1 MKKFAYLMMLALAS
15 ASIVRAQQVSEQQA
29 YETALQFL
37 NAQSGSAMR
46 APSRDGSPKLSLDYQ
61 ARTGR
66 KTDLYVYN
74 RDGGG
79 FVIVSADAR
88 TVKPVLGYSDSGS
101 IDPDNIPPALQEI
114 LSGYQEQ
121 IEYARVNMA
130 SQKGVLR
137 SAEPIGT
144 PVVEPLIKTKWN
156 QAMPYNGLCPMD
168 GKRRTYQGCVACSMA
183 QVMNY
188 WRWPERGYGSHRDA
202 MADSLFVDFSQS
214 VYDWDNMAIT
224 YTMDTAQVKID
235 AVQRIMYDCGISV
248 DMDYSINGAYHVE
261 IAPSLMYYFNYS
273 QQARMIIRADYETQ
287 WDSILAAELD
297 AARPVI
303 YAGYTGD
310 DGHSFVCDGYDSEN
324 YFHFNLGWGGSAD
337 GYYLTSAII
346 GDGAKGYNREQN
358 AIIGIY
364 PDYEDQCRDGM
375 PICFLDDEGT
385 AVLYD
390 IVGSSEMEEL
400 VVPDSTLIDGI
411 MYPVKSIKDEIF
423 ARRISNCK
431 RIITS
436 DCLES
441 IGNYAFYANKNLLS
455 VYISGS
461 VQRIGFATF
470 ASCNNLNSIIV
481 DESSPYFY
489 SPQGSNVI
497 IERATGRLILTCNNS
512 VIPAEGVIIIGENAF
527 EAIDSLTVLRLP
539 ECVTVI
545 EDDAFAECHN
555 LCEVSFGASISTI
568 GERIFRGCNSLKDI
582 YFYSDAAPVITSS
595 SIPAGVTIHV
605 KPSALDSYSTSD
617 WSAYTIVA
625 DIDDAT
631 SVPAAPAAPAAEQ
644 APIYHDLLGRPVTT
658 PQGMT
663 IRDGAVWYNF

>member
-37 NAQSGSAMR
+37 SAQDGSAMR

-74 RDGGG
+74 REGGG

-101 IDPDNIPPALQEI
+101 IDPDNMPPALQEI

-121 IEYARVNMA
+121 IEYARLNIDPHKGALQSA
-130 SQKGVLR
+130 S
-137 SAEPIGT
+137 PMGT
-144 PVVEPLIKTKWN
+144 PVVGPLIKTKWN
-156 QAMPYNGLCPMD
+156 QDEPYNGLCPMD
-168 GKRRTYQGCVACSMA
+168 GKRRTYPGCNACAMA

-188 WRWPERGYGSHRDA
+188 WRWPERGYGSHRDV

-235 AVQRIMYDCGISV
+235 AVQRIIYDCGISV
-248 DMDYSINGAYHVE
+248 DMDYSINGAYPLE

-273 QQARMIIRADYETQ
+273 QQARIIFRFDYETQ

-303 YAGYTGD
+303 YSGYSD
-310 DGHSFVCDGYDSEN
+310 DEGHTFICDGYDSEN
-324 YFHFNLGWGGSAD
+324 YFHFNLGWGGFAD

-346 GDGAKGYNREQN
+346 GEGGEGYNSDQN

-390 IVGSSEMEEL
+390 IVGSSDMEEL

-411 MYPVKSIKDEIF
+411 MYPVKSIMDGIF

-441 IGNYAFYANKNLLS
+441 IGDGAFYANKNLLS
-455 VYISGS
+455 IYFSGS
-461 VQRIGFATF
+461 VQRIGSGTF
-470 ASCNNLNSIIV
+470 VYCNNLNSIIV
-481 DESSPYFY
+481 DESSPYLY

-497 IERATGRLILTCNNS
+497 IETATGRLLQACNYS
-512 VIPAEGVIIIGENAF
+512 VLPDQGYTIIAEFAF
-527 EAIDSLTVLRLP
+527 CGFDSIRVLRFP
-539 ECVTVI
+539 DCVTTVKDGAFYQCTNLKEVTFGTGIKTLGEGLFWSCYSI
-545 EDDAFAECHN
+545 ED
-555 LCEVSFGASISTI
+555 L
-568 GERIFRGCNSLKDI
+568 
-582 YFYSDAAPVITSS
+582 YFNCDAAPSITDS

-605 KPSALDSYSTSD
+605 KPSALESYSTSD
-617 WSAYTIVA
+617 WSTYTIVA

-631 SVPAAPAAPAAEQ
+631 SVPAAPAAEQ
-644 APIYHDLLGRPVTT
+644 DPIYHDLLGRPVTT

>member
-1 MKKFAYLMMLALAS
+1 MKKFAYLMILALAS

-37 NAQSGSAMR
+37 NAQGGSAMR

-61 ARTGR
+61 ACTGR

-101 IDPDNIPPALQEI
+101 IDPDNMPPALQNI
-114 LSGYQEQ
+114 LAGYQEQ
-121 IEYARVNMA
+121 IEYARLNIDPHKGALQSA
-130 SQKGVLR
+130 S
-137 SAEPIGT
+137 PMGT
-144 PVVEPLIKTKWN
+144 PVVGPLIKTKWN
-156 QAMPYNGLCPMD
+156 QDEPYNGLCPMD
-168 GKRRTYQGCVACSMA
+168 GKCRTYPGCVACSMA

-235 AVQRIMYDCGISV
+235 AVQRIIYDCGISV
-248 DMDYSINGAYHVE
+248 DMDYSTHGAYPHD

-273 QQARMIIRADYETQ
+273 QQARIIYRADYETQ

-303 YAGYTGD
+303 YSGYSD
-310 DGHSFVCDGYDSEN
+310 DEGHTFICDGYDSEN
-324 YFHFNLGWGGSAD
+324 YFHFNLGWGGLDD

-346 GDGAKGYNREQN
+346 GEGGKGYNRDQN

-375 PICFLDDEGT
+375 PLCLLDDEGT

-411 MYPVKSIKDEIF
+411 MYPIKSIMDGMF
-423 ARRISNCK
+423 AKKISNCK

-436 DCLES
+436 NCLES
-441 IGNYAFYANKNLLS
+441 IGDGAFYANKNLLS

-461 VQRIGFATF
+461 VQRIGSATF
-470 ASCNNLNSIIV
+470 VYCNNLNSIIV

-497 IERATGRLILTCNNS
+497 IETATGRLLQACNYS
-512 VIPAEGVIIIGENAF
+512 VLPDQGYTIIAEFAF
-527 EAIDSLTVLRLP
+527 CGFDSIRVLRFP
-539 ECVTVI
+539 DCVTTVKDGAFYECTNLKEVTFGTGIKTLGEELFYSCYSI
-545 EDDAFAECHN
+545 ED
-555 LCEVSFGASISTI
+555 L
-568 GERIFRGCNSLKDI
+568 
-582 YFYSDAAPVITSS
+582 YFNCDAAPSITDS

-631 SVPAAPAAPAAEQ
+631 SVPAAPAAEQ
-644 APIYHDLLGRPVTT
+644 DPIYHDLLGRPVTT